1 MKNEIACKPPAPY
14 TCFAISP
21 NRRILLA
28 GLENGSVIAF
38 GSNYSLY

>member
-1 MKNEIACKPPAPY
+1 MNKEIACKPPAPY
-14 TCFAISP
+14 TCFAISS
-21 NRRILLA
+21 NRHVLLA